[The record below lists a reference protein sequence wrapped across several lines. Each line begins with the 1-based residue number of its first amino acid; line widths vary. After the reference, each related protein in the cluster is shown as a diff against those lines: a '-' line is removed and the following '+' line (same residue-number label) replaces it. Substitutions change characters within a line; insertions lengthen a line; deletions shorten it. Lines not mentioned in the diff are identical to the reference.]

1 MDYAAYAQP
10 KETENFAHPCRI
22 SLGKVIVNGNYMHA
36 VPAQCVQI
44 RGQRLSYGF
53 AFARFHFGNVAAV
66 QHYAAVQLNVEMPL
80 AYRAHCGFPYHGVSF
95 AQYIVLFF
103 AVSKAGLELVGFRA
117 QLAVAQRM
125 RGRLKLVYPFYQWR
139 QLFQLRLA
147 GVAQQ
152 FIHKT
157 HGYRLSCIIHII
169 VAWKWHVWQSNRAML
184 TNLTPYTQTFRPLTP
199 KWARYIEK
207 QAKTACIKQ

>member
-1 MDYAAYAQP
+1 MLSLKHGIYGRSVRKQDYDGKRSAGG
-10 KETENFAHPCRI
+10 RI
-22 SLGKVIVNGNYMHA
+22 HRLRFRA
-36 VPAQCVQI
+36 VQI
-44 RGQRLSYGF
+44 YGN
-53 AFARFHFGNVAAV
+53 GI
-66 QHYAAVQLNVEMPL
+66 YSLPL
-80 AYRAHCGFPYHGVSF
+80 
-95 AQYIVLFF
+95 
-103 AVSKAGLELVGFRA
+103 
-117 QLAVAQRM
+117 
-125 RGRLKLVYPFYQWR
+125 RGRAVR
-139 QLFQLRLA
+139 QLLFRKRKIPPQRDVFFSVPRMCVRQFQLRLA

-169 VAWKWHVWQSNRAML
+169 VAWKGLVWQSNRAML

>member
-1 MDYAAYAQP
+1 
-10 KETENFAHPCRI
+10 
-22 SLGKVIVNGNYMHA
+22 
-36 VPAQCVQI
+36 
-44 RGQRLSYGF
+44 
-53 AFARFHFGNVAAV
+53 
-66 QHYAAVQLNVEMPL
+66 
-80 AYRAHCGFPYHGVSF
+80 
-95 AQYIVLFF
+95 
-103 AVSKAGLELVGFRA
+103 
-117 QLAVAQRM
+117 M

-169 VAWKWHVWQSNRAML
+169 VAWKGLVWQSNRAML